1 MRNRIITHF
10 KFLVDYFESIA
21 ITCCT
26 LRDVHDGHR
35 ASRYNVLNEVMTPL
49 VVAEPGDGR
58 NQAGQTV
65 LGSAGQTGGL
75 HLAI

>member
-1 MRNRIITHF
+1 MLICCYNLLI
-10 KFLVDYFESIA
+10 IA

-26 LRDVHDGHR
+26 LRDVHDGDC
-35 ASRYNVLNEVMTPL
+35 ASRYNVLDEVMSPL